1 MKKGKW
7 QYDVINGKFMYVT
20 DLEVTKGRI
29 VWTIFWLLCIGA
41 IVGIAVFFEMI

>member
-20 DLEVTKGRI
+20 DLEVTKERI
-29 VWTIFWLLCIGA
+29 AWTIFWILCIGL